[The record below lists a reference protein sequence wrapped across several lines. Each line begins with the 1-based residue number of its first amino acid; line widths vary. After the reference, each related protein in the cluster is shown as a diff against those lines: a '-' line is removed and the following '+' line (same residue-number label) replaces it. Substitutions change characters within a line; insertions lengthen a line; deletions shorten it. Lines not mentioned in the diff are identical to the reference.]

1 MRELVLYTRPGC
13 HLCDEARATIEAILA
28 DRREHGLDVPS
39 LVERDIS
46 TNPAWERAY
55 FAEIPVVELGDR
67 RLTLATSPLQ
77 LRRFLDEALGPAV
90 AG

>member
-1 MRELVLYTRPGC
+1 MRELVLYARPGC

-39 LVERDIS
+39 LVDRDIS
-46 TNPAWERAY
+46 TNPAWERTY

-77 LRRFLDEALGPAV
+77 LQRFLDEVLGPAV